1 MATTLAPRV
10 LMSAVSQQALA
21 APLADLRR
29 IAPFE
34 VITLA
39 AARADPTLQ
48 VNVAFIS
55 RDITGAS
62 TKHQPLADLIDCY
75 AVLRRSP
82 QLRWVHAHSAGADRP
97 IYGELRARGVAVS
110 TSSGANAPVVAQ
122 SALAGLLALARRLP
136 ALMQAQAACRWAP
149 LQQGPALPDLEGQ
162 TAVLVGWGP
171 IAQTLQPWLAM
182 LGLRTLVVRRSAV
195 PAAPTGSKL
204 ETLPFTRLE
213 EALPRADWL
222 ILACPLTEDTWRLID
237 ATALAQLRPSAM
249 LINVARGEVVDE
261 AALIAALNS
270 GGLAGAFLDV
280 FEVEPLPAASQLWQ
294 LPGVIVTPHCA
305 GHSDGNADRVAAIFI
320 DNLARWLRGEA
331 LVYAAA

>member
-48 VNVAFIS
+48 VNAAFIS

-62 TKHQPLADLIDCY
+62 TKHQPLAELIDCY

-97 IYGELRARGVAVS
+97 IYSELRARGVAVS

-149 LQQGPALPDLEGQ
+149 LQQGTALPDLEGQ

-182 LGLRTLVVRRSAV
+182 LGLRTIVVRRSAA
-195 PAAPTGSKL
+195 PAAPGI
-204 ETLPFTRLE
+204 ETLPFTRLA

-222 ILACPLTEDTWRLID
+222 ILACPLTLDTRRLID
-237 ATALAQLRPSAM
+237 AATLAQLRPSAM

-261 AALIAALNS
+261 AALISALS
-270 GGLAGAFLDV
+270 GGRLAGAFLDV
-280 FEVEPLPAASQLWQ
+280 FEVEPLPAVSPLWQ

-305 GHSDGNADRVAAIFI
+305 GHSEGNAARVAAIFI